1 MIKSIDKV
9 DIFLSSNNYWKVTSK
24 NKNTVWFKGY
34 LYNMPITDLVK
45 QIVEQDSD
53 TIKSFLNTLDGHFS
67 LIVKTPKFYLI
78 AVDKIRS
85 IPIIW
90 AIKNKNNILISDQ
103 GQYLNKELKLKS
115 SDIDYSISNAF
126 AISGYT
132 IGDNTLYSNVK
143 QVSPG
148 NYLWLENKKVTIKRY
163 YIWQPWSALEYR
175 VNLSS
180 KLNKINKNIFKK
192 LIDSVN
198 NRQIVVPL
206 SGGLDSRLVLAGLKK
221 YNYKNVLCIS
231 YGLKNNKDAY
241 IAKKVAD
248 KLGYKWIFIEY
259 SNKEFRKH
267 YYSEEYKKYTNFC
280 DTFTSI
286 HFIGEYIMLSKLSNN
301 LVEKDAIF
309 INGQSGDFI
318 SGNHIPSNL
327 DVKKEYSDKQK
338 EKLFST
344 YLVKHYKHWNILKN
358 KDNLD
363 KVENLLSEEI
373 NKIGGFPSDQNKN
386 YGIYEYMEFMDR
398 QSKYVVNGQRNYEYF
413 GYEWRLPLWDN
424 EYIDFWEKVPLKY
437 KINQTLYKDTLI
449 KYNWGNVWQEIN
461 INPLKI
467 SPKWIIPIRFIFKLF
482 FIFHGK
488 NKWHKYENKYLAYF
502 MSNLVEYAPWSYFQ
516 IIFDKRG
523 HENAIGWLIEDY
535 LKYKGLNWKGNKP

>member
-78 AVDKIRS
+78 AVDEIRS

-327 DVKKEYSDKQK
+327 DVKKEYSDK
-338 EKLFST
+338 T
-344 YLVKHYKHWNILKN
+344 
-358 KDNLD
+358 
-363 KVENLLSEEI
+363 
-373 NKIGGFPSDQNKN
+373 
-386 YGIYEYMEFMDR
+386 DR
-398 QSKYVVNGQRNYEYF
+398 
-413 GYEWRLPLWDN
+413 
-424 EYIDFWEKVPLKY
+424 
-437 KINQTLYKDTLI
+437 
-449 KYNWGNVWQEIN
+449 
-461 INPLKI
+461 
-467 SPKWIIPIRFIFKLF
+467 
-482 FIFHGK
+482 
-488 NKWHKYENKYLAYF
+488 
-502 MSNLVEYAPWSYFQ
+502 
-516 IIFDKRG
+516 
-523 HENAIGWLIEDY
+523 
-535 LKYKGLNWKGNKP
+535 